1 MLAVLAV
8 LAVLAAPP
16 VHATPPPPPPL
27 DDPRHAFNRRR
38 IAIHTAGM
46 ATLTGWSLINL
57 GAGFGLGFTTRGPE
71 RHFHQMNAYWNTV
84 NLALG
89 IIGLVG
95 ARRDD
100 RRLLAP
106 AAARKARAHQS
117 VFTWNAG
124 LDVLYMATG
133 AVLFD
138 LGQDRDSERL
148 LGYGASILLQGG
160 FLFVFDLA
168 MAAAHARNLRRLQRL
183 GPAAAPLPGGAIFSL
198 RGAF

>member
-1 MLAVLAV
+1 MLAL

-16 VHATPPPPPPL
+16 VHATPPPRPPL

-38 IAIHTAGM
+38 ITIHTAGM

-57 GAGFGLGFTTRGPE
+57 GAGFGLGFTTAGPE

-89 IIGLVG
+89 IAGLIG
-95 ARRDD
+95 ARREG

-106 AAARKARAHQS
+106 AAAARARAHQS

-133 AVLFD
+133 ALLFN

-160 FLFVFDLA
+160 VLFVFDLA
-168 MAAAHARNLRRLQRL
+168 MATAHARNLRRPQRV
-183 GPAAAPLPGGAIFSL
+183 GPAAAPLPGGASFGL